1 MRSLI
6 NFYPMKTRK
15 QIACEMIEELE
26 QGLIKPSL
34 LKDYRQ
40 FIFENDEELKGNM
53 EAKKELNANIMQIEH
68 SEKMIAWLNKELL
81 RCE

>member
-6 NFYPMKTRK
+6 NFYAMKTRK

-26 QGLIKPSL
+26 QGLIKLSL